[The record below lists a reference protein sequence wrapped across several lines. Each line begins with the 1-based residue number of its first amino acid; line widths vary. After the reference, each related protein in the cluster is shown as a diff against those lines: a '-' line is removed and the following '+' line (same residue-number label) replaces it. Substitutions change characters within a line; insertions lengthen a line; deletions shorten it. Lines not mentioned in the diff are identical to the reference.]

1 MKRKVL
7 QSITLF
13 SIIIFLISIISVC
26 INLEKNYVTDIELV
40 DKDKSLV
47 INEVLADNN
56 GGLSDEDGEYTDW
69 IEIYNYGE
77 EEINLNGYGIT
88 NDLEEP
94 FYWTF
99 PDISISPK
107 SFIIVRASGKDRKDN
122 LKFLHTNFKI
132 NKKGENIYL
141 THTSGEII
149 DSLEVPESDENIS
162 FGRKP
167 DGTSN
172 YAILSKATPGSSNKV
187 NIIKKVIP
195 EKRLES
201 PIFSHEGGYY
211 SDTINLELY
220 TEDDS
225 LDIYYTLD
233 GSEPTLKSNLYK
245 GSIKI
250 ESREDEKNNLAQ
262 IKTSVMYSSLKWKA
276 ITTDEVFKGTVVR
289 AKTYKDGVFSDET
302 VTNTYFINPEYTL
315 PIVSLVTDEDNLFG
329 YENGIYV
336 PGQIYDTWKRNN
348 KEIFQDENGTIPSNY
363 NQKGKEWER
372 EAHIEVFETNGKRVV
387 AQNVGVRISGEY
399 SRNYT
404 CKSLKIYAREEYDD
418 KGQIEYNLFKN
429 LQKNE
434 DSNEYI
440 DIFKRI
446 KLRNS
451 GSDFNYTL
459 FKDALVH
466 SILEDTSITTQAYR
480 PSVLFIN
487 GEYWGIH
494 NIRENLDEYYVESHY
509 GVDKNNVIIIEPDD
523 ADSIYVNVGQ
533 ENDIESYD
541 NIIKFVQE
549 NDMSIQENYEYIK
562 TKIDIDNFIQYIVAQ
577 TYINNIDWP
586 QNNVKVWRS
595 RNRVLDLNEGNYED
609 GKWRWMLFD
618 TDRSFDNYESIR
630 LEYIL
635 NPNISLEDMPES
647 IIGEYDK
654 DIEWS
659 FILIQN
665 LFKNEEFRNEFVDT
679 FNYYLDTIF
688 TSENVVEQI
697 NEMAQILEP
706 EIEEHFNRWGMNPT
720 KIYQLVSKLIG
731 KENEEVT
738 DWKAYWKNEVDKLI
752 EFAEN
757 RPKYIRQYLE
767 ENF

>member
-1 MKRKVL
+1 M
-7 QSITLF
+7 
-13 SIIIFLISIISVC
+13 
-26 INLEKNYVTDIELV
+26 
-40 DKDKSLV
+40 
-47 INEVLADNN
+47 
-56 GGLSDEDGEYTDW
+56 
-69 IEIYNYGE
+69 
-77 EEINLNGYGIT
+77 
-88 NDLEEP
+88 
-94 FYWTF
+94 
-99 PDISISPK
+99 
-107 SFIIVRASGKDRKDN
+107 
-122 LKFLHTNFKI
+122 
-132 NKKGENIYL
+132 
-141 THTSGEII
+141 
-149 DSLEVPESDENIS
+149 
-162 FGRKP
+162 
-167 DGTSN
+167 
-172 YAILSKATPGSSNKV
+172 
-187 NIIKKVIP
+187 
-195 EKRLES
+195 
-201 PIFSHEGGYY
+201 
-211 SDTINLELY
+211 
-220 TEDDS
+220 
-225 LDIYYTLD
+225 
-233 GSEPTLKSNLYK
+233 
-245 GSIKI
+245 
-250 ESREDEKNNLAQ
+250 
-262 IKTSVMYSSLKWKA
+262 
-276 ITTDEVFKGTVVR
+276 
-289 AKTYKDGVFSDET
+289 
-302 VTNTYFINPEYTL
+302 TNTYFINPEYTL

-336 PGQIYDTWKRNN
+336 PGQIYDIGKRNN
-348 KEIFQDENGTIPSNY
+348 KEVAQDGVVPTNY

-387 AQNVGVRISGEY
+387 DQNVGVRISGAF

-404 CKSLKIYAREEYDD
+404 CKSLRIYAREEYDD
-418 KGQIEYNLFKN
+418 KGQIENNLFEN
-429 LQKNE
+429 LKKNE
-434 DSNEYI
+434 NSNEYI
-440 DIFKRI
+440 EEFKRI

-466 SILEDTSITTQAYR
+466 SILEDTSIATQAYR

-494 NIRENLDEYYVESHY
+494 NIRENLDEFYVESHY
-509 GVDKNNVIIIEPDD
+509 GVDKNNVIII
-523 ADSIYVNVGQ
+523 DSINSDYMYVNIG
-533 ENDIESYD
+533 EEEDIESYD

-549 NDMSIQENYEYIK
+549 NDMSLQENYEYIK
-562 TKIDIDNFIQYIVAQ
+562 TKIDIENFIQYIVAQ

-595 RNRVLDLNEGNYED
+595 RNRVLDLNEGNYKD

-679 FNYYLDTIF
+679 FNCYLDTIF
-688 TSENVVEQI
+688 SPENVVEKI
-697 NEMAQILEP
+697 NEMALVLEP

-720 KIYQLVSKLIG
+720 KIYQLMSKFFGEEFIG
-731 KENEEVT
+731 EEVEEVT
-738 DWKAYWKNEVDKLI
+738 DWKVYWKNEVDKLI

-757 RPKYIRQYLE
+757 RPIYIRQYLE

>member
-1 MKRKVL
+1 M
-7 QSITLF
+7 
-13 SIIIFLISIISVC
+13 IIFLISVISIC
-26 INLEKNYVTDIELV
+26 INLEKNDAIDIELV

-77 EEINLNGYGIT
+77 EEINLKGYGIT
-88 NDLEEP
+88 TDLEEP

-99 PDISISPK
+99 PDINISPK

-167 DGTSN
+167 DGTNN
-172 YAILSKATPGSSNKV
+172 YAILSKTTPGSSNKV
-187 NIIKKVIP
+187 NIIKEVIA
-195 EKRLES
+195 EQRLES

-250 ESREDEKNNLAQ
+250 ESREGEKNNLAQ
-262 IKTSVMYSSLKWKA
+262 IKTSEIYSSLKWKT
-276 ITTDEVFKGTVVR
+276 ITEDEVFKGTVVR
-289 AKTYKDGVFSDET
+289 AKTYKDGIFSDET

-336 PGQIYDTWKRNN
+336 PGQIYDIGKRNN
-348 KEIFQDENGTIPSNY
+348 KEVAQDGVVPTNY

-372 EAHIEVFETNGKRVV
+372 EPHIEVFETNGKRVV
-387 AQNVGVRISGEY
+387 DQNVGVRISGAF

-404 CKSLKIYAREEYDD
+404 CKSLRIYAREEYDD

-429 LQKNE
+429 LKKNE
-434 DSNEYI
+434 NSNEYI
-440 DIFKRI
+440 EQFKRI

-451 GSDFNYTL
+451 GNDFNYTL
-459 FKDALVH
+459 FKDALVQ
-466 SILEDTSITTQAYR
+466 SILEDTSIATQAYR

-509 GVDKNNVIIIEPDD
+509 GVDKDNVIII
-523 ADSIYVNVGQ
+523 DSINKERMYVNVGQ

-541 NIIKFVQE
+541 NIIEFVQE
-549 NDMSIQENYEYIK
+549 NDMSLQENYEYIK
-562 TKIDIDNFIQYIVAQ
+562 TKIDIENFIQYIVAQ

-595 RNRVLDLNEGNYED
+595 RNRVLDLNEGNYKD

-665 LFKNEEFRNEFVDT
+665 LFKNEEFKNEFVDT

-688 TSENVVEQI
+688 SPENVVEQI
-697 NEMAQILEP
+697 NEMALVLEP
-706 EIEEHFNRWGMNPT
+706 EIEEHFNRWGMNLT
-720 KIYQLVSKLIG
+720 KIYQLISKLIG

-738 DWKAYWKNEVDKLI
+738 DWKVYWKNEVDKLI

-757 RPKYIRQYLE
+757 RPIYIRQYLE

>member
-13 SIIIFLISIISVC
+13 SIIIFLISIIGVC
-26 INLEKNYVTDIELV
+26 INLEKNEVIDIELV

-88 NDLEEP
+88 NDLDEP

-99 PDISISPK
+99 PEISIYPK

-122 LKFLHTNFKI
+122 LNFLHTNFKI

-149 DSLEVPESDENIS
+149 DSLEVPKSDENIS

-167 DGTSN
+167 DGTNN
-172 YAILSKATPGSSNKV
+172 YAILSKATPGRSNKV
-187 NIIKKVIP
+187 NIIKEVIP
-195 EKRLES
+195 EKRLQS

-250 ESREDEKNNLAQ
+250 ESREGEKNNLAQ
-262 IKTSVMYSSLKWKA
+262 IKTSEKYNRFAWK
-276 ITTDEVFKGTVVR
+276 IGTEEVFKGTVVR

-329 YENGIYV
+329 YEEGIYV
-336 PGQIYDTWKRNN
+336 PGQIYDIWRRNN
-348 KEIFQDENGTIPSNY
+348 KEVVLDSRPVPTNY
-363 NQKGKEWER
+363 NQRGKEWER

-387 AQNVGVRISGEY
+387 AQNIGVRISGAY
-399 SRNYT
+399 SRRND
-404 CKSLKIYAREEYDD
+404 CKSLKIYARGEYDD
-418 KGQIEYNLFKN
+418 KEQIEYNLFKN
-429 LQKNE
+429 LKKNE
-434 DSNEYI
+434 NSNEYI
-440 DIFKRI
+440 DQFKRI

-451 GSDFNYTL
+451 GSDFKYTL

-466 SILEDTSITTQAYR
+466 SIVENTSVATQAYR
-480 PSVLFIN
+480 PSILFIN

-586 QNNVKVWRS
+586 HNNVKVWRS
-595 RNRVLDLNEGNYED
+595 RNNALDLNEGNYED
-609 GKWRWMLFD
+609 GKWRWMLYD
-618 TDRSFDNYESIR
+618 TDHSFNDYESIR

-635 NPNISLEDMPES
+635 NPNISLEHIPES
-647 IIGEYDK
+647 LMWAYEK

-659 FILIQN
+659 TILIQN
-665 LFKNEEFRNEFVDT
+665 LFKNEEFKNEFLHT

-688 TSENVVEQI
+688 TSENVVGKI
-697 NEMAQILEP
+697 NEMALVLEP
-706 EIEEHFNRWGMNPT
+706 EIEEHFSRWELKPT
-720 KIYQLVSKLIG
+720 KIRKLVSKLIG
-731 KENEEVT
+731 KDDEEVT
-738 DWKAYWKNEVDKLI
+738 DWKVYWKNEVGKLI

>member
-1 MKRKVL
+1 MKKKFL

-13 SIIIFLISIISVC
+13 SIIIFLISVISIC
-26 INLEKNYVTDIELV
+26 INLETNNIIDIEEV

-77 EEINLNGYGIT
+77 EDINLKGYGIT

-99 PDISISPK
+99 PEVNIPPK

-122 LKFLHTNFKI
+122 LNFLHTNFKI

-141 THTSGEII
+141 AHTSGEII

-187 NIIKKVIP
+187 NIIKEVIA
-195 EKRLES
+195 EQRLEA

-250 ESREDEKNNLAQ
+250 ESREGEKNNLVQ
-262 IKTSVMYSSLKWKA
+262 IKTSETYNRFSWK
-276 ITTDEVFKGTVVR
+276 IGTNEVFKGTVVR
-289 AKTYKDGVFSDET
+289 AKTYKDGIFSDET

-336 PGQIYDTWKRNN
+336 PGQIYNIWKSNN
-348 KEIFQDENGTIPSNY
+348 KEFAQNGTVPTNY
-363 NQKGKEWER
+363 NQTGKEWER

-387 AQNVGVRISGEY
+387 DQNVGVRISGGY
-399 SRNYT
+399 SRMNN

-418 KGQIEYNLFKN
+418 KENIEYNLFKN
-429 LQKNE
+429 LKKNE
-434 DSNEYI
+434 NSNEYI
-440 DIFKRI
+440 EQFKRI

-451 GSDFNYTL
+451 GNDFNYTL

-466 SILEDTSITTQAYR
+466 SILEDTGIATQAYR

-494 NIRENLDEYYVESHY
+494 NIRESLDEYYVESHY
-509 GVDKNNVIIIEPDD
+509 DVDKNNVIIIDD
-523 ADSIYVNVGQ
+523 DTSEKRMYVNVGQ

-541 NIIKFVQE
+541 NIIEFVQE
-549 NDMSIQENYEYIK
+549 NDMSLQENYEYIK
-562 TKIDIDNFIQYIVAQ
+562 TKIDIENFIQYIVVQ

-586 QNNVKVWRS
+586 QNNIKVWRS
-595 RNRVLDLNEGNYED
+595 RNNFLDINEGNYED

-618 TDRSFDNYESIR
+618 TDHSFNDYKSIR

-635 NPNISLEDMPES
+635 NPNISLEHIPES
-647 IIGEYDK
+647 SMWAYEK

-659 FILIQN
+659 TILIQN
-665 LFKNEEFRNEFVDT
+665 LFKNEEFKNEFLHT

-688 TSENVVEQI
+688 SPENVVEKI
-697 NEMAQILEP
+697 NEMALVLEP

-720 KIYQLVSKLIG
+720 KIYQLVSKFIG
-731 KENEEVT
+731 EENEEVT

>member
-13 SIIIFLISIISVC
+13 SIIIFLISIIGVC
-26 INLEKNYVTDIELV
+26 INLEKNEVIDIELV

-88 NDLEEP
+88 NDLDEP

-99 PDISISPK
+99 PEISIYPK

-122 LKFLHTNFKI
+122 LNFLHTNFKI

-149 DSLEVPESDENIS
+149 DSLEVPKSDENIS

-167 DGTSN
+167 DGTNN

-187 NIIKKVIP
+187 NIIKEVIA
-195 EKRLES
+195 EKRLEA

-220 TEDDS
+220 TEDES

-250 ESREDEKNNLAQ
+250 ESREGEKNNLAQ
-262 IKTSVMYSSLKWKA
+262 IKTSEIYSSLKWK
-276 ITTDEVFKGTVVR
+276 IGTEEVFKGTVVR
-289 AKTYKDGVFSDET
+289 AKTYKNGIFSDET
-302 VTNTYFINPEYTL
+302 MTNTYFINPEYTL

-336 PGQIYDTWKRNN
+336 PGQIYDIWKSNN
-348 KEIFQDENGTIPSNY
+348 KEVGQNGTVPTNY

-372 EAHIEVFETNGKRVV
+372 EAHIEVFETDGKRVV
-387 AQNVGVRISGEY
+387 AQNVGVRISGQY
-399 SRNYT
+399 SRMSN

-418 KGQIEYNLFKN
+418 KEQIEYNLFKK
-429 LQKNE
+429 LKNNE
-434 DSNEYI
+434 YSNEYI
-440 DIFKRI
+440 DQFKRI

-451 GSDFNYTL
+451 GQDFNYTL

-466 SILEDTSITTQAYR
+466 SILEDTSVATQAYR
-480 PSVLFIN
+480 PSILFIN

-494 NIRENLDEYYVESHY
+494 NIRESLDEYYVESHY
-509 GVDKNNVIIIEPDD
+509 GVDKNNVIIID
-523 ADSIYVNVGQ
+523 ADSTNGMYVTVGQ
-533 ENDIESYD
+533 EDDIESYD

-549 NDMSIQENYEYIK
+549 NDMSLQENYEYIK
-562 TKIDIDNFIQYIVAQ
+562 TKIDIENFIQYIVAQ

-586 QNNVKVWRS
+586 QNNTKVWRS
-595 RNRVLDLNEGNYED
+595 RNNELDLKEGNYED

-618 TDRSFDNYESIR
+618 TDHSFNDYESVR

-635 NPNISLEDMPES
+635 DPNTSLEHIDES
-647 IIGEYDK
+647 AMWAYTK
-654 DIEWS
+654 DREWS

-665 LFKNEEFRNEFVDT
+665 LFKNEEFRNEFLQT

-688 TSENVVEQI
+688 ASENVVEKI
-697 NEMAQILEP
+697 NEMAEVLEP
-706 EIEEHFNRWGMNPT
+706 EIEEHFNRWELKPT
-720 KIYQLVSKLIG
+720 KIQKLVNELIG
-731 KENEEVT
+731 EENEEVT
-738 DWKAYWKNEVDKLI
+738 DWKVYWKNEVDKLI

-757 RPKYIRQYLE
+757 RPIYIRQYLE

>member
-1 MKRKVL
+1 MKKKFL

-13 SIIIFLISIISVC
+13 SMIIFLISVISIC
-26 INLEKNYVTDIELV
+26 INLEKNDAIDIELV

-77 EEINLNGYGIT
+77 EEINLKGYDIT
-88 NDLEEP
+88 TDLEEP

-99 PDISISPK
+99 PDINISPK

-141 THTSGEII
+141 THISGEII

-167 DGTSN
+167 DGTNN
-172 YAILSKATPGSSNKV
+172 YAILSKTTPGSSNKV
-187 NIIKKVIP
+187 NIIKEVIA
-195 EKRLES
+195 EQRLES

-250 ESREDEKNNLAQ
+250 ESREGEKNNLAQ
-262 IKTSVMYSSLKWKA
+262 IKTSEIYSSLKWKT
-276 ITTDEVFKGTVVR
+276 ITEDEVFKGTVVR
-289 AKTYKDGVFSDET
+289 AKTYKDGIFSDET

-336 PGQIYDTWKRNN
+336 PGQIYDIGKRNN
-348 KEIFQDENGTIPSNY
+348 KEAIQDENGTIPTNY

-387 AQNVGVRISGEY
+387 DQNVGVRISGGY
-399 SRNYT
+399 SRMNN

-418 KGQIEYNLFKN
+418 KENIEYNLFKN
-429 LQKNE
+429 LKKNE
-434 DSNEYI
+434 NSNEYI
-440 DIFKRI
+440 DTFKRI

-451 GSDFNYTL
+451 GQDFNYTL

-466 SILEDTSITTQAYR
+466 SILEETSIATQAYR

-494 NIRENLDEYYVESHY
+494 NIRESLDEYYVESHY
-509 GVDKNNVIIIEPDD
+509 GVDKNNVVIIEDD
-523 ADSIYVNVGQ
+523 SSEKKMYLNVGK

-541 NIIKFVQE
+541 NIIKFVKE
-549 NDMSIQENYEYIK
+549 NDMSLQKNYEYIK

-586 QNNVKVWRS
+586 QNNTKVWRS
-595 RNRVLDLNEGNYED
+595 RNINEDNYED

-618 TDRSFDNYESIR
+618 TDLSFNDYESIR

-635 NPNISLEDMPES
+635 NPNISLDHIPES
-647 IIGEYDK
+647 DRWAYTK
-654 DIEWS
+654 DYEWS
-659 FILIQN
+659 FIIIQN
-665 LFKNEEFRNEFVDT
+665 LFKNDEFRNEFVDT

-688 TSENVVEQI
+688 TTENVIEKI
-697 NEMAQILEP
+697 NEMALVLEP

-720 KIYQLVSKLIG
+720 KIYQLVSKFTG
-731 KENEEVT
+731 EENEEVT
-738 DWKAYWKNEVDKLI
+738 DWKVYWKNEVDKLI

>member
-1 MKRKVL
+1 MKKKFL

-13 SIIIFLISIISVC
+13 SIIIFLISVISIC
-26 INLEKNYVTDIELV
+26 INLEKNDAIDIELV

-77 EEINLNGYGIT
+77 EEINLKGYGIT
-88 NDLEEP
+88 TDLEEP

-99 PDISISPK
+99 PDINISPK

-141 THTSGEII
+141 THISGEII
-149 DSLEVPESDENIS
+149 DSLEVPKSDENIS

-167 DGTSN
+167 DGTNN

-187 NIIKKVIP
+187 NIIKEVIA
-195 EKRLES
+195 EKRLEA

-220 TEDDS
+220 TEDES

-250 ESREDEKNNLAQ
+250 ESREGEKNNLAQ
-262 IKTSVMYSSLKWKA
+262 IKTSEIYSSLKWK
-276 ITTDEVFKGTVVR
+276 IGTEEVFKGTVVR
-289 AKTYKDGVFSDET
+289 AKTYKNGIFSDET
-302 VTNTYFINPEYTL
+302 MTNTYFINPEYTL

-336 PGQIYDTWKRNN
+336 PGQIYDIWKSNN
-348 KEIFQDENGTIPSNY
+348 KEVGQNGTVPTNY

-372 EAHIEVFETNGKRVV
+372 EAHIEVFETDGKRVV
-387 AQNVGVRISGEY
+387 AQNVGVRISGQY
-399 SRNYT
+399 SRMSN

-418 KGQIEYNLFKN
+418 KEQIEYNLFKK
-429 LQKNE
+429 LKNNE
-434 DSNEYI
+434 YSNEYI
-440 DIFKRI
+440 DQFKRI

-451 GSDFNYTL
+451 GQDFNYTL

-466 SILEDTSITTQAYR
+466 SILEDTSVATQAYR
-480 PSVLFIN
+480 PSILFIN

-494 NIRENLDEYYVESHY
+494 NIRESLDEYYVESHY
-509 GVDKNNVIIIEPDD
+509 GVDKNNVIIID
-523 ADSIYVNVGQ
+523 ADSTNGMYVTVGQ
-533 ENDIESYD
+533 EDDIESYD

-549 NDMSIQENYEYIK
+549 NDMSLQENYEYIK
-562 TKIDIDNFIQYIVAQ
+562 TKIDIENFIQYIVAQ

-586 QNNVKVWRS
+586 QNNTKVWRS
-595 RNRVLDLNEGNYED
+595 RNNELDLKEGNYED

-618 TDRSFDNYESIR
+618 TDHSFNDYESVR

-635 NPNISLEDMPES
+635 DPNTSLEHIDES
-647 IIGEYDK
+647 AMWAYTK
-654 DIEWS
+654 DREWS

-665 LFKNEEFRNEFVDT
+665 LFKNEEFRNEFLQT

-688 TSENVVEQI
+688 ASENVVEKI
-697 NEMAQILEP
+697 NEMAEVLEP
-706 EIEEHFNRWGMNPT
+706 EIEEHFNRWELKPT
-720 KIYQLVSKLIG
+720 KIQKLVNELIG
-731 KENEEVT
+731 EENEEVT
-738 DWKAYWKNEVDKLI
+738 DWKVYWKNEVDKLI

-757 RPKYIRQYLE
+757 RPIYIRQYLE

>member
-1 MKRKVL
+1 MKKKVL

-13 SIIIFLISIISVC
+13 SIIIFLISVICVC
-26 INLEKNYVTDIELV
+26 INLETNNVIDIELV

-77 EEINLNGYGIT
+77 EEINLKGYGIT
-88 NDLEEP
+88 NDLETP

-99 PDISISPK
+99 PEVNISPK

-122 LKFLHTNFKI
+122 LNFLHTNFKI

-149 DSLEVPESDENIS
+149 DSLEVPKCDENIS

-167 DGTSN
+167 DGTNN

-187 NIIKKVIP
+187 NIVKTLIP
-195 EKRLES
+195 EKELES

-211 SDTINLELY
+211 SDTINLQLY
-220 TEDDS
+220 TKDNS

-250 ESREDEKNNLAQ
+250 ESREGEKNNLAQ
-262 IKTSVMYSSLKWKA
+262 IKTSERYNS
-276 ITTDEVFKGTVVR
+276 INFEIGTDEVFKGTVVR

-329 YENGIYV
+329 YEEGIYV
-336 PGQIYDTWKRNN
+336 PGQIYDIWRRNN
-348 KEIFQDENGTIPSNY
+348 KEVVLDSSPVPTNY

-372 EAHIEVFETNGKRVV
+372 EAHIEVFETNGERVV
-387 AQNVGVRISGEY
+387 AQNVGVRISGAY
-399 SRNYT
+399 STKND
-404 CKSLKIYAREEYDD
+404 CKSLKIYAREDYDD
-418 KGQIEYNLFKN
+418 KEQIEYNLFKN
-429 LQKNE
+429 LKNNKNSE
-434 DSNEYI
+434 EYI
-440 DIFKRI
+440 DQFKRI

-451 GSDFNYTL
+451 GSDFKYTL

-466 SILEDTSITTQAYR
+466 SILEDTSIATQAYR

-494 NIRENLDEYYVESHY
+494 NIRENLDQYYVESHY
-509 GVDKNNVIIIEPDD
+509 GVDKDNVIII
-523 ADSIYVNVGQ
+523 DSINKERMYVNVG
-533 ENDIESYD
+533 EEKDIESYD

-549 NDMSIQENYEYIK
+549 NDMSLQENYEYIK
-562 TKIDIDNFIQYIVAQ
+562 TKIDVENFIQYIVAQ
-577 TYINNIDWP
+577 TYTNNIDWP
-586 QNNVKVWRS
+586 QNNVKVWKS
-595 RNRVLDLNEGNYED
+595 RNNTLDLNEGNYED

-618 TDRSFDNYESIR
+618 TDHSFNDYESIR

-635 NPNISLEDMPES
+635 NPNMSLEDIPES
-647 IIGEYDK
+647 IKWVHREEY
-654 DIEWS
+654 EWS
-659 FILIQN
+659 FILMQN
-665 LFKNEEFRNEFVDT
+665 LFKNEEFKNEFVQT

-688 TSENVVEQI
+688 APKNVVEKI
-697 NEMAQILEP
+697 NEMALVLEP
-706 EIEEHFNRWGMNPT
+706 EIEEHFNRWELKPT
-720 KIYQLVSKLIG
+720 KIRKLVNKLIG

-738 DWKAYWKNEVDKLI
+738 DWKVYWKNEVDKLI

-757 RPKYIRQYLE
+757 RPIYIRQYLE

>member
-13 SIIIFLISIISVC
+13 SIIIFLISIISIC
-26 INLEKNYVTDIELV
+26 INLEKNDVTDIELV

-77 EEINLNGYGIT
+77 GEINLKGYGIT

-99 PDISISPK
+99 PDINISPK

-149 DSLEVPESDENIS
+149 DSLEVPKSDENIS
-162 FGRKP
+162 VGRKP
-167 DGTSN
+167 DGSSN
-172 YAILSKATPGSSNKV
+172 YAILSKATPGNSNKV
-187 NIIKKVIP
+187 NIIKEVIP
-195 EKRLES
+195 EQRLES
-201 PIFSHEGGYY
+201 PIFSHQGGYY
-211 SDTINLELY
+211 SDTINLELH

-245 GSIKI
+245 GSIEIK
-250 ESREDEKNNLAQ
+250 SREGEKNNLAQ
-262 IKTSVMYSSLKWKA
+262 IKTSLHSSIKWKT
-276 ITTDEVFKGTVVR
+276 ITENETFKGTVVR
-289 AKTYKDGVFSDET
+289 AKTYKDGIFSDET
-302 VTNTYFINPEYTL
+302 VTNTYFINHQYTL

-336 PGQIYDTWKRNN
+336 PGQTYDIWKSNN
-348 KEIFQDENGTIPSNY
+348 KEVVQTGAVPTNY

-387 AQNVGVRISGEY
+387 AQNVGVRISGNY
-399 SRNYT
+399 SRMNN

-418 KGQIEYNLFKN
+418 KGQIEYNLFEN
-429 LQKNE
+429 LKKNE
-434 DSNEYI
+434 NSNEHI
-440 DIFKRI
+440 EKFKRI

-451 GSDFNYTL
+451 GQDFNSTL

-466 SILEDTSITTQAYR
+466 SILEDTSIATQAYR

-494 NIRENLDEYYVESHY
+494 NIRESLDEYYIESHY
-509 GVDKNNVIIIEPDD
+509 GVDKNNVIRID
-523 ADSIYVNVGQ
+523 ASATNGMYVSVGE

-541 NIIKFVQE
+541 DIIKFVQK
-549 NDMSIQENYEYIK
+549 NDMSLQENYEYIK
-562 TKIDIDNFIQYIVAQ
+562 SKIDIENFIQYIVVQ

-586 QNNVKVWRS
+586 QSNVKVWRS
-595 RNRVLDLNEGNYED
+595 KNSTLDLNEGNYED

-618 TDRSFDNYESIR
+618 TDRSFNDYKSIR

-635 NPNISLEDMPES
+635 NPNISLDHIPES
-647 IIGEYDK
+647 SMWAYTK
-654 DIEWS
+654 DYEWS

-665 LFKNEEFRNEFVDT
+665 LFKNEEFRTEFVDT

-688 TSENVVEQI
+688 ASENVVKKI
-697 NEMAQILEP
+697 NEMAAVLEP

-720 KIYQLVSKLIG
+720 KIYKLVSKFIG
-731 KENEEVT
+731 EENEEVI
-738 DWKAYWKNEVDKLI
+738 DWKVYWRNEVDKLI

-757 RPKYIRQYLE
+757 RPQYIRQYLE

>member
-26 INLEKNYVTDIELV
+26 INLEKNDVTDIELV

-88 NDLEEP
+88 NDLDEP

-99 PDISISPK
+99 PEISIYPK

-122 LKFLHTNFKI
+122 LNFLHTNFKI

-149 DSLEVPESDENIS
+149 DSLEVPKSDENIS

-195 EKRLES
+195 EKRLEP
-201 PIFSHEGGYY
+201 PIFSYEGGYY

-220 TEDDS
+220 TEDDT

-250 ESREDEKNNLAQ
+250 ESREGEKNNLAQ
-262 IKTSVMYSSLKWKA
+262 IKTSEKYNRFAWK
-276 ITTDEVFKGTVVR
+276 IGTEEVFKGTVVR

-336 PGQIYDTWKRNN
+336 PGQIYDIWKSNN
-348 KEIFQDENGTIPSNY
+348 KEVAQNEPVPTNY
-363 NQKGKEWER
+363 NQTGKEWER

-387 AQNVGVRISGEY
+387 DQNVGVRISGGY
-399 SRNYT
+399 SRMDN

-418 KGQIEYNLFKN
+418 KGQIEYNLFKS
-429 LQKNE
+429 LKKNE
-434 DSNEYI
+434 NSNEYI
-440 DIFKRI
+440 EQFKRI

-451 GSDFNYTL
+451 GNDFNYTL

-466 SILEDTSITTQAYR
+466 SILEDTSIATQAYS
-480 PSVLFIN
+480 PSILFIN

-509 GVDKNNVIIIEPDD
+509 GVDKNNVIIIESAD
-523 ADSIYVNVGQ
+523 ADSMYVNVGQ

-549 NDMSIQENYEYIK
+549 NDMSLQENYEYIK
-562 TKIDIDNFIQYIVAQ
+562 TKIDIENFIQYIVAQ

-595 RNRVLDLNEGNYED
+595 RNNALDVNEGNYED

-618 TDRSFDNYESIR
+618 TDYSFNNYESIR

-635 NPNISLEDMPES
+635 NPNISLEHISES
-647 IIGEYDK
+647 EMWAYEM

-665 LFKNEEFRNEFVDT
+665 LFKNEEFKNEFVDT

-688 TSENVVEQI
+688 TPENVVEKI
-697 NEMAQILEP
+697 NEMALVLEP
-706 EIEEHFNRWGMNPT
+706 EIEEHFNRWELKPT
-720 KIYQLVSKLIG
+720 KIRKLVNKLIG

-757 RPKYIRQYLE
+757 RPIYIRQYLK